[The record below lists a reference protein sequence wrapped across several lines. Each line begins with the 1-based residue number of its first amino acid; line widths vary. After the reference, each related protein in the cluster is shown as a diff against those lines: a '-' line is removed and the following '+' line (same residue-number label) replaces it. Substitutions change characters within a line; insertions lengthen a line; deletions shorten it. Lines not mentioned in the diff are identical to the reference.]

1 MAALAEHDRT
11 DRHAERPVFLE
22 QLFRKDLRRAAVF
35 VGHLCERFRTARR
48 RVRGIVMDA
57 EEQVGGVLIALHDLA
72 AQRQITAL
80 LERIAHHDHVHTG
93 ALQIALQIFRN
104 RKVDVL
110 LVVYL
115 VDARRAD
122 VAAAVTGVD
131 DDRHPAVDLRG
142 AGRLDRIVRLA
153 LGRGVVAHADEIV
166 RADVAA
172 GSLGGV
178 HQVRPAVGKAVHDDL
193 CVRGELTD
201 LFRGRGRGSAHR
213 ELALD
218 LYAVP
223 AGRERLVWL
232 GLAVIIAQTLEITR
246 TDIAARARRGV
257 HQMRPAVRKA
267 VYDDLVALR
276 QLADGRIGG
285 SRAGAHGERGR
296 NIHLVQTG
304 RKNRFRRRG
313 GRRRVRRRAAV
324 VIIVAAVI
332 VIRLLG
338 VRVGRRELDGARGIV
353 PSGLEADRVRDV
365 RDAVIVVVVDQVAA
379 EGDRAAVE
387 QDLEG
392 GRGDLERG
400 EGRGGKLAAD
410 LLIFLTGDQIDD
422 RALAGRPGD
431 VEGRGG
437 VAEKIRD
444 VAQLEVVIAVNIIG
458 LRRDSLA
465 VYHELMVGNRDL
477 GGSGCCAG
485 ERDAQHG
492 AQSRS
497 DFAKMH
503 KNLRF
508 RIQGKSERNVRSAR
522 NVKSNIQS

>member
-11 DRHAERPVFLE
+11 DRHAERSVFLE

-35 VGHLCERFRTARR
+35 VGHLRERFRTARR
-48 RVRGIVMDA
+48 RVRGVVMDA

-72 AQRQITAL
+72 AQRQIAAL

-178 HQVRPAVGKAVHDDL
+178 HEVRPAVRKAVHDDL

-223 AGRERLVWL
+223 AGRERLVGL

-285 SRAGAHGERGR
+285 SRAGAHGERG
-296 NIHLVQTG
+296 
-304 RKNRFRRRG
+304 
-313 GRRRVRRRAAV
+313 
-324 VIIVAAVI
+324 
-332 VIRLLG
+332 
-338 VRVGRRELDGARGIV
+338 
-353 PSGLEADRVRDV
+353 
-365 RDAVIVVVVDQVAA
+365 
-379 EGDRAAVE
+379 
-387 QDLEG
+387 
-392 GRGDLERG
+392 
-400 EGRGGKLAAD
+400 
-410 LLIFLTGDQIDD
+410 
-422 RALAGRPGD
+422 
-431 VEGRGG
+431 
-437 VAEKIRD
+437 
-444 VAQLEVVIAVNIIG
+444 
-458 LRRDSLA
+458 
-465 VYHELMVGNRDL
+465 
-477 GGSGCCAG
+477 
-485 ERDAQHG
+485 
-492 AQSRS
+492 
-497 DFAKMH
+497 
-503 KNLRF
+503 
-508 RIQGKSERNVRSAR
+508 
-522 NVKSNIQS
+522 

>member
-1 MAALAEHDRT
+1 ML
-11 DRHAERPVFLE
+11 
-22 QLFRKDLRRAAVF
+22 
-35 VGHLCERFRTARR
+35 
-48 RVRGIVMDA
+48 
-57 EEQVGGVLIALHDLA
+57 LI
-72 AQRQITAL
+72 
-80 LERIAHHDHVHTG
+80 
-93 ALQIALQIFRN
+93 
-104 RKVDVL
+104 
-110 LVVYL
+110 VYL

-153 LGRGVVAHADEIV
+153 LGCGVVTHADEIV

-178 HQVRPAVGKAVHDDL
+178 HEVRPAVRKAVHDDL

-218 LYAVP
+218 VYAVP

-232 GLAVIIAQTLEITR
+232 GLAVIIAQTLEISR
-246 TDIAARARRGV
+246 ADIAARARRGV

-285 SRAGAHGERGR
+285 SRSGAHGERGR

-313 GRRRVRRRAAV
+313 GRRRGRRRAAV
-324 VIIVAAVI
+324 VIAVIIVAAVI

-338 VRVGRRELDGARGIV
+338 VRGGRRELDGARGIV
-353 PSGLEADRVRDV
+353 PSGLKADRVRDI

-379 EGDRAAVE
+379 EGDRTAVE

-410 LLIFLTGDQIDD
+410 LLVFLTGDQVDD
-422 RALAGRPGD
+422 RALAGSPGD
-431 VEGRGG
+431 IEGRGG

-444 VAQLEVVIAVNIIG
+444 VAQFEVVIAVNIIG

-522 NVKSNIQS
+522 NVKQTYSHNSTMKGGFQCFAAE

>member
-1 MAALAEHDRT
+1 
-11 DRHAERPVFLE
+11 
-22 QLFRKDLRRAAVF
+22 
-35 VGHLCERFRTARR
+35 
-48 RVRGIVMDA
+48 
-57 EEQVGGVLIALHDLA
+57 
-72 AQRQITAL
+72 
-80 LERIAHHDHVHTG
+80 
-93 ALQIALQIFRN
+93 
-104 RKVDVL
+104 
-110 LVVYL
+110 
-115 VDARRAD
+115 
-122 VAAAVTGVD
+122 
-131 DDRHPAVDLRG
+131 
-142 AGRLDRIVRLA
+142 
-153 LGRGVVAHADEIV
+153 
-166 RADVAA
+166 
-172 GSLGGV
+172 
-178 HQVRPAVGKAVHDDL
+178 
-193 CVRGELTD
+193 
-201 LFRGRGRGSAHR
+201 
-213 ELALD
+213 
-218 LYAVP
+218 
-223 AGRERLVWL
+223 
-232 GLAVIIAQTLEITR
+232 
-246 TDIAARARRGV
+246 
-257 HQMRPAVRKA
+257 MRPAVRKA

-296 NIHLVQTG
+296 NIHLIQTG

-332 VIRLLG
+332 VTRLFG

-379 EGDRAAVE
+379 EGDRTAVE

-431 VEGRGG
+431 IEGRGG

-444 VAQLEVVIAVNIIG
+444 VAQLKIVIAVNIIS

-465 VYHELMVGNRDL
+465 VYHEFMVGNRDL
-477 GGSGCCAG
+477 GGSGCRAG

-508 RIQGKSERNVRSAR
+508 RIQEKANGTSVLHEM
-522 NVKSNIQS
+522 SNQIYSHNSTMKGGFQCFAAE

>member
-35 VGHLCERFRTARR
+35 VGHLRERLRTARR
-48 RVRGIVMDA
+48 RVRGVVMDA

-72 AQRQITAL
+72 AQRQIAAL
-80 LERIAHHDHVHTG
+80 LERVAHHDHVHTG

-131 DDRHPAVDLRG
+131 DDRHFAVDLRG

-178 HQVRPAVGKAVHDDL
+178 HEVRPAVGKAVHDDL

-201 LFRGRGRGSAHR
+201 LFRGRGRGGAHR

-218 LYAVP
+218 VYAVP
-223 AGRERLVWL
+223 AGRERLVGL
-232 GLAVIIAQTLEITR
+232 GLAVIIAQTLEIIR
-246 TDIAARARRGV
+246 ADIAARARRGV

-304 RKNRFRRRG
+304 RKNRFRRRS
-313 GRRRVRRRAAV
+313 GRRRGAV
-324 VIIVAAVI
+324 VIAVIIIAAVI
-332 VIRLLG
+332 VIRLFG
-338 VRVGRRELDGARGIV
+338 VGGGRRELDGARGIV
-353 PSGLEADRVRDV
+353 PAGLEADRVRDV

-379 EGDRAAVE
+379 EGDRAPVE

-431 VEGRGG
+431 IEGRGG

-465 VYHELMVGNRDL
+465 VYHELMVGDRDL
-477 GGSGCCAG
+477 WGSGCRAG

>member
-1 MAALAEHDRT
+1 MCFSSYT
-11 DRHAERPVFLE
+11 
-22 QLFRKDLRRAAVF
+22 
-35 VGHLCERFRTARR
+35 
-48 RVRGIVMDA
+48 
-57 EEQVGGVLIALHDLA
+57 
-72 AQRQITAL
+72 
-80 LERIAHHDHVHTG
+80 
-93 ALQIALQIFRN
+93 
-104 RKVDVL
+104 
-110 LVVYL
+110 L
-115 VDARRAD
+115 VDARRDD

-142 AGRLDRIVRLA
+142 AGRLDLIVRLA
-153 LGRGVVAHADEIV
+153 LGCGVVAHADEIV

-178 HQVRPAVGKAVHDDL
+178 HEVRPAVRKAVHDDL

-223 AGRERLVWL
+223 AGRERLVGL

-246 TDIAARARRGV
+246 ADIAARARRGV

-296 NIHLVQTG
+296 NIHLIQTG

-324 VIIVAAVI
+324 VIAVIIVAAVI
-332 VIRLLG
+332 VIRLFG
-338 VRVGRRELDGARGIV
+338 VRGGRRESDGARGIV

-379 EGDRAAVE
+379 EGDRTAVE

-458 LRRDSLA
+458 RGVTVLPFTMNLWSEIATLGEAAAALVSVTLSTAHRAAAILRKCIKTSVSAYREKANGTSVL
-465 VYHELMVGNRDL
+465 HEMSNQTYSHNSTMK
-477 GGSGCCAG
+477 GGFQC
-485 ERDAQHG
+485 
-492 AQSRS
+492 
-497 DFAKMH
+497 FAA
-503 KNLRF
+503 
-508 RIQGKSERNVRSAR
+508 E
-522 NVKSNIQS
+522 